1 MKLGEVKIEA
11 LKIMFADYTDD
22 LALDNLA
29 DLKTDENYGRYVN
42 SMPGAINRCF
52 SRLEDS
58 NAVPVKKFVLT
69 EDLGTIS
76 NNRIRFDLSAIISD
90 FGNVDRIIYETAT
103 EYEGNCEYIMETNS
117 IIVLPY
123 RGGDYTI
130 IYSPTLTRIT
140 AGTAEDTELELPD
153 KIASII
159 PYLFNN
165 GVLTIGGANHAYEM
179 LAQGGISPGAKQ
191 DLFREDEPAE
201 ASEARNLFELSL
213 EAANTEIKR
222 RQTSV
227 RAVFSQTEA

>member
-140 AGTAEDTELELPD
+140 AGTAEDAELELPD

-159 PYLFNN
+159 PYFIK
-165 GVLTIGGANHAYEM
+165 G
-179 LAQGGISPGAKQ
+179 

>member
-159 PYLFNN
+159 PYFIK
-165 GVLTIGGANHAYEM
+165 G
-179 LAQGGISPGAKQ
+179 

>member
-22 LALDNLA
+22 IAIDNLG

-130 IYSPTLTRIT
+130 IYSPILARIT

-159 PYLFNN
+159 PYFIK
-165 GVLTIGGANHAYEM
+165 G
-179 LAQGGISPGAKQ
+179 